1 VGQVGLRGALE
12 RGVGQLV
19 EEDVGL
25 TVAARPSEDGADPP
39 MLYRGGGM
47 ARRRRVGGQGR
58 ARMVSGAKSSSVLES
73 AAVTL
78 VGAVRHRIVARV
90 GTRQRAGMGPGMEL
104 RHCLLAPRPPLQHG
118 RSTS

>member
-78 VGAVRHRIVARV
+78 VGAGAPPDRRLGRDTPTRRH
-90 GTRQRAGMGPGMEL
+90 GPGD
-104 RHCLLAPRPPLQHG
+104 G
-118 RSTS
+118 RWSAVKSR